1 MATALITF
9 ILANNAY
16 STPILPYPPF
26 NATSLSINISEACN
40 DLRNC
45 RTMWNLVYSCLLT
58 IFTCVWTA
66 VHPNVVEGDRGDMNL
81 EDEIMRN
88 DRFGLMR
95 SSLIFPE
102 LVVAMAWNEFSEAW
116 KLSRECK
123 NVEGWTLVHSYF
135 LRMGGFIDPTTHFF
149 RRYDSSSLGQYPG
162 IIQKTGNRQ
171 VVAVT
176 KQELLHKSK
185 GDPLSKSIVSLQL
198 LWFIAQYVGRGVEH
212 LHRSQL
218 ETVTL
223 GYCVLSIVICAL
235 WWHKPLDVRSPIQVT
250 KEDPAQLLT
259 SEANVARVPLEV
271 ENEADSP
278 PLTAKVIGRVC
289 DAFAELEEFWIL
301 VITGAIF
308 GGIHCSAWSFPFP
321 THAES
326 LIWRICAVYITVAP
340 ALGPG
345 AVEILTSTRF
355 QSYQFHGDRVFGL
368 AAATIYVVARI
379 ILFVLTFASLRS
391 PSASLYR
398 TPSWSSFIPH
408 LG

>member
-1 MATALITF
+1 MTTALITF

-16 STPILPYPPF
+16 AAPILSYPPL
-26 NATSLSINISEACN
+26 NAISLSINVSEACN

-45 RTMWNLVYSCLLT
+45 RTMWNLVYGCLLT
-58 IFTCVWTA
+58 IFICVWTA
-66 VHPNVVEGDRGDMNL
+66 VHPNVVEGDKGRMHL
-81 EDEIMRN
+81 MDEILNRD

-102 LVVAMAWNEFSEAW
+102 LVVAKAWVGFSEAW
-116 KLSRECK
+116 KISRKCK
-123 NVEGWTLVHSYF
+123 NVEGWTFVHSYF
-135 LRMGGFIDPTTHFF
+135 VRMGGFIDPTAPYI
-149 RRYDSSSLGQYPG
+149 RYEDPSVLGQYPG

-171 VVAVT
+171 VVVMT
-176 KQELLHKSK
+176 KQEILRKSK
-185 GDPLSKSIVSLQL
+185 GDFLSKSIVSLQL
-198 LWFIAQYVGRGVEH
+198 LWFIVQYVGRWVGH

-218 ETVTL
+218 ETMTL
-223 GYCVLSIVICAL
+223 GYSALSIIICAL

-250 KEDPAQLLT
+250 KEDTPHVPT

-271 ENEADSP
+271 EKQVDSP
-278 PLTAKVIGRVC
+278 SPAARAIGRAC
-289 DAFAELEEFWIL
+289 DAFVELQPFWVF

-308 GGIHCSAWSFPFP
+308 GGIHCSAWSFPLP

-340 ALGPG
+340 ALGLG
-345 AVEILTSTRF
+345 ALVILEYTSSGDF
-355 QSYQFHGDRVFGL
+355 QINFNL
-368 AAATIYVVARI
+368 AIVTIYVVARI
-379 ILFVLTFASLRS
+379 ILFALTFASLRS
-391 PSASLYR
+391 PSPSLYQ

>member
-1 MATALITF
+1 MTTALITF

-16 STPILPYPPF
+16 AAPILPYPPL

-58 IFTCVWTA
+58 IFICVWTA
-66 VHPNVVEGDRGDMNL
+66 VHPEVVEEDRGRMDL
-81 EDEIMRN
+81 IGLIVGGR

-102 LVVAMAWNEFSEAW
+102 VVVAMAWYEFSFAW
-116 KLSRECK
+116 KISRECE

-135 LRMGGFIDPTTHFF
+135 LIMGGFIDPTTRFF
-149 RRYDSSSLGQYPG
+149 RRRDPSFFGQYPG
-162 IIQKTGNRQ
+162 IIRKTGNRQ
-171 VVAVT
+171 AVAVT
-176 KQELLHKSK
+176 RQEILRKTK
-185 GDPLSKSIVSLQL
+185 GDFLSKSIVSLQL
-198 LWFIAQYVGRGVEH
+198 LWFIVQYVGRWIGH
-212 LHRSQL
+212 LHISQL
-218 ETVTL
+218 ETMTL
-223 GYCVLSIVICAL
+223 GYSALSIIICAL

-250 KEDPAQLLT
+250 KEDTPHVPT
-259 SEANVARVPLEV
+259 SEADVTQVPLEV
-271 ENEADSP
+271 ENEAHSP
-278 PLTAKVIGRVC
+278 SLAARAIGRAC
-289 DAFAELEEFWIL
+289 DAFVELDGGWIL
-301 VITGAIF
+301 IITGAIF

-340 ALGPG
+340 ALGFG
-345 AVEILTSTRF
+345 AFVILSSDFDKWAGWAT
-355 QSYQFHGDRVFGL
+355 G
-368 AAATIYVVARI
+368 TIYVVAWV
-379 ILFVLTFASLRS
+379 ILFTLTFTSLRS
-391 PSASLYR
+391 PSPSLYR